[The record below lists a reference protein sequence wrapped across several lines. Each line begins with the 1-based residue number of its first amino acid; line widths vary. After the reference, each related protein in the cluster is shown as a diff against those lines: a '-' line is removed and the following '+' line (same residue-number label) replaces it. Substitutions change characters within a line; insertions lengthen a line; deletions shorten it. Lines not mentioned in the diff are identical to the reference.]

1 MIVIVFFDVH
11 VLPEVPPVLVVF
23 SLSRVPTEHA
33 PSPLVNQITKRKE
46 SDLSESHGHQEIQVT
61 LCKTT
66 RLTNKT
72 KRFEPI
78 EISQFLGRFWWVFF
92 FKKDRKFRSGLN
104 QVLHFITLLW
114 PCHLKGSH
122 KWKKYDYLYHC
133 WLCPVDLFVSD
144 EPGLTPT
151 ELSGHQWLHG
161 KLKKTTHQ
169 CTEKSE
175 KSK

>member
-66 RLTNKT
+66 RLTNKA

-78 EISQFLGRFWWVFF
+78 ESRNFSGVFGEFF
-92 FKKDRKFRSGLN
+92 F
-104 QVLHFITLLW
+104 
-114 PCHLKGSH
+114 
-122 KWKKYDYLYHC
+122 
-133 WLCPVDLFVSD
+133 
-144 EPGLTPT
+144 
-151 ELSGHQWLHG
+151 
-161 KLKKTTHQ
+161 LKKTGSFDRVWTKYYILLHF
-169 CTEKSE
+169 CGLAI
-175 KSK
+175 